1 MNRGKL
7 MKATAVFFV
16 FMLCFTILS
25 RAADQMG
32 IAVVKVERPQNMVIG
47 HSVRATGRIVQN
59 QELAVTTEPDQ
70 RVTAIHVSEGQ
81 RVSKGDLLFEL
92 DTTLLDEKILYQK
105 QELEKQELNVAD
117 AKSQKDISKRQ
128 KENEQAQAAE
138 QYSLS
143 TQSAGVQ
150 LSRAEKQLSDA
161 QKELKE
167 FRKKSGNLQ
176 TDDSVEAA
184 LEQALAEKSNAY
196 IAAQQELTSLEWKIE
211 NAVNAALQAAQNGAT
226 LSKTQ
231 IPRTQASEEFFVL
244 EETEED
250 LCAEETEKPEGA
262 SFGSGSGAD
271 TSGDMSGE
279 IVMGIK
285 NVLFDKNGN
294 VGKVTFG
301 STGEQNSVPEISID
315 SLEEVGSSAP
325 SSGEGSGNSEHISDE
340 ISGDTAGDLVN
351 DGSDMNTG
359 TTGDGMSGQIPGDI
373 SDINSGTVPGG
384 SDQVP
389 DTESDGTSGSIS
401 GNVPGTSGLPS
412 GSGGNG
418 ESGDSSVIFPE
429 DSFGDNSGQGVTQE
443 ELAQIE
449 ASVRN
454 SYREELAAAQ
464 RKVEDARAEKEA
476 AEAALMAYQ
485 QERMTAASADE
496 AAAERQLIANVQAA
510 QQAYEDAAIAANQAA
525 VTSGRA
531 VAAAGI
537 PNASNSSDRLN
548 EITYEQMELS
558 LKKLE
563 KLKKE
568 NGKVYADT
576 DGLIMK
582 IQIQTGEKTS
592 DTTAI
597 LMADLTKGY
606 RFTAEI
612 TKEQEK
618 YIGTG
623 DLVTLS
629 GGNGKLK
636 LEELAVESVTVDE
649 ADADIYHVIVQ
660 IPENTFEIGMTAAMD
675 FVKKS
680 QAYPVTVPLSALH
693 LDDKNQAYVLVPEE
707 YDSIMGI
714 ETKARKVSVTVQ
726 EKNES
731 YAALA
736 EGILGSDQKVI
747 TSSDK
752 AVDDGS
758 RIRIEG

>member
-161 QKELKE
+161 KKELKE

-184 LEQALAEKSNAY
+184 LEQALVEKSNAY

-250 LCAEETEKPEGA
+250 LCAEEKEKPENA
-262 SFGSGSGAD
+262 SFGSGSDAD

-301 STGEQNSVPEISID
+301 STGAQNSVPEISID
-315 SLEEVGSSAP
+315 SVEEVGSSAP
-325 SSGEGSGNSEHISDE
+325 SSGEGSGNSEHISDG
-340 ISGDTAGDLVN
+340 ISGDTAGDLFH

-359 TTGDGMSGQIPGDI
+359 TTGDGMSGQISGDV
-373 SDINSGTVPGG
+373 SDINTGTVPGG
-384 SDQVP
+384 FDQVP

-418 ESGDSSVIFPE
+418 NSGDSSVIFPE
-429 DSFGDNSGQGVTQE
+429 DSFGDSSGQGVTQE

-454 SYREELAAAQ
+454 SYREALAAAQ

-485 QERMTAASADE
+485 QERMTAANADE

-592 DTTAI
+592 DTTAV

-736 EGILGSDQKVI
+736 DGILGSDQKVI

>member
-1 MNRGKL
+1 

>member
-1 MNRGKL
+1 

-184 LEQALAEKSNAY
+184 LEQALVEKSNAY

-250 LCAEETEKPEGA
+250 LCAEEKEKPENA
-262 SFGSGSGAD
+262 SFGSGSDAD

-301 STGEQNSVPEISID
+301 STGAQNSVPEISID
-315 SLEEVGSSAP
+315 SVEEVGSSAP
-325 SSGEGSGNSEHISDE
+325 SSGEGSGNSEHISDG
-340 ISGDTAGDLVN
+340 ISGDTAGDLFH

-359 TTGDGMSGQIPGDI
+359 TTGDGMSGQISGDV
-373 SDINSGTVPGG
+373 SDINTGTVPGG
-384 SDQVP
+384 FDQVP

-418 ESGDSSVIFPE
+418 NSGDSSVIFPE
-429 DSFGDNSGQGVTQE
+429 DSFGDSSGQGVTQE

-454 SYREELAAAQ
+454 SYREALAAAQ

-485 QERMTAASADE
+485 QERMTAANADE

>member
-1 MNRGKL
+1 

-184 LEQALAEKSNAY
+184 LEQALVEKSNAY

-250 LCAEETEKPEGA
+250 LCAEEKEKPENA
-262 SFGSGSGAD
+262 SFGSGSDAD

-301 STGEQNSVPEISID
+301 STGAQNSVPEISID
-315 SLEEVGSSAP
+315 SVEEVGSSAP
-325 SSGEGSGNSEHISDE
+325 SSGEGSGNSEHISDG
-340 ISGDTAGDLVN
+340 ISGDTAGDLFH

-359 TTGDGMSGQIPGDI
+359 TTGDGMSGQISGDV
-373 SDINSGTVPGG
+373 SDINTGTVPGG
-384 SDQVP
+384 FDQVP

-418 ESGDSSVIFPE
+418 NSGDSSVIFPE
-429 DSFGDNSGQGVTQE
+429 DSFGDSSGQGVTQE

-454 SYREELAAAQ
+454 SYREALAAAQ

-485 QERMTAASADE
+485 QEQMTAANADE
-496 AAAERQLIANVQAA
+496 AAAERQLIANVQSA

-592 DTTAI
+592 DTTAV

-736 EGILGSDQKVI
+736 DGILGSDQKVI

>member
-1 MNRGKL
+1 

-184 LEQALAEKSNAY
+184 LEQALVEKSNAY

-250 LCAEETEKPEGA
+250 LCAEETEKPESA

-301 STGEQNSVPEISID
+301 STGAQNSVPEISID
-315 SLEEVGSSAP
+315 SVEEVGSSAP
-325 SSGEGSGNSEHISDE
+325 SSGEGSGNSEHISDG
-340 ISGDTAGDLVN
+340 ISGDTAGDLFH

-359 TTGDGMSGQIPGDI
+359 TTGDGMSGQISGDV
-373 SDINSGTVPGG
+373 SDINTGTVPGG
-384 SDQVP
+384 FDQVP

-418 ESGDSSVIFPE
+418 NSGDSSVIFPE
-429 DSFGDNSGQGVTQE
+429 DSFGDSSGQGVTQE

-454 SYREELAAAQ
+454 SYREALAAAQ

-485 QERMTAASADE
+485 QERMTAANADE

-592 DTTAI
+592 DTTAV

-736 EGILGSDQKVI
+736 DGILGSDQKVI

>member
-1 MNRGKL
+1 

-184 LEQALAEKSNAY
+184 LEQALVEKSNAY

-250 LCAEETEKPEGA
+250 LCAEEKEKPENA
-262 SFGSGSGAD
+262 SFGSGSDAD

-301 STGEQNSVPEISID
+301 STGAQNSVPEISID
-315 SLEEVGSSAP
+315 SVEEVGSSAP
-325 SSGEGSGNSEHISDE
+325 SSGEGSGNSEHISDG
-340 ISGDTAGDLVN
+340 ISGDTAGDLFH

-359 TTGDGMSGQIPGDI
+359 TTGDGMSGQISGDV
-373 SDINSGTVPGG
+373 SDINTGTVPGG
-384 SDQVP
+384 FDQVP

-418 ESGDSSVIFPE
+418 NSGDSSVIFPE
-429 DSFGDNSGQGVTQE
+429 DSFGDSSGQGVTQE

-454 SYREELAAAQ
+454 SYREALAAAQ

-485 QERMTAASADE
+485 QEQMTAANADE

-592 DTTAI
+592 DTTAV

-736 EGILGSDQKVI
+736 DGILGSDQKVI

>member
-184 LEQALAEKSNAY
+184 LEQALVEKSNAY

-250 LCAEETEKPEGA
+250 LCAEEKEKPENA
-262 SFGSGSGAD
+262 SFGSGSDAD

-301 STGEQNSVPEISID
+301 STGAQNSVPEISID
-315 SLEEVGSSAP
+315 SVEEVGSSAP
-325 SSGEGSGNSEHISDE
+325 SSGEGSGNSEHISDG
-340 ISGDTAGDLVN
+340 ISGDTAGDLFH

-359 TTGDGMSGQIPGDI
+359 TTGDGMSGQISGDV
-373 SDINSGTVPGG
+373 SDINTGTVPGG
-384 SDQVP
+384 FDQVP

-418 ESGDSSVIFPE
+418 NSGDSSVIFPE
-429 DSFGDNSGQGVTQE
+429 DSFGDSSGQGVTQE

-454 SYREELAAAQ
+454 SYREALAAAQ

-485 QERMTAASADE
+485 QERMTAANADE

-592 DTTAI
+592 DTTAV

-736 EGILGSDQKVI
+736 DGILGSDQKVI